1 MVAANAGAFD
11 LGMLVTAL
19 FNHFN
24 RLLPMTSASVA
35 PAHPLLKRTLQTLAS
50 AQTLSGLGYSS
61 TVAAGSLLVA
71 SITKSEALAGLAQ
84 TFGVLGAAA
93 MALPLANLT
102 RRGGRRLALGSGYL
116 IGASGAVFA
125 IIGGTSRLLPIML
138 LGTFLVGAASA
149 SGYQARYA
157 AVDLAS
163 QNNRAKSLSLVVWAS
178 TIGSVIG
185 PNLMGPFG
193 RIADSMGLPK
203 LTGPYLLSAAM
214 LSMGAAI
221 IWFRLKPDPYL
232 TSVAGHSEESS
243 SKVKVPAKEVFAH
256 IASRPLALLG
266 LLAISIGH
274 LIMVAVMVM
283 TPVHMAHVDV
293 SLTIIGFV
301 ISVHIAGM
309 YAFSP
314 IVGYLTD
321 RLGRPQVIF
330 IGGLILISSAII
342 AGTAP
347 ANNEIQLGIGLF
359 LLGLGWSCT
368 LIAGS
373 TLLSESVSDHYRAPA
388 QGTSDLIMNLSAAV
402 GGALAGVIIAVL
414 SYGWL
419 CALAAIPVVYVTLLA
434 AKRMS
439 DSKAISS

>member
-1 MVAANAGAFD
+1 VTESNVD
-11 LGMLVTAL
+11 LE
-19 FNHFN
+19 
-24 RLLPMTSASVA
+24 
-35 PAHPLLKRTLQTLAS
+35 HPLQKRTLQTLAS

-71 SITKSEALAGLAQ
+71 SITQSEALAGLAQ

-116 IGASGAVFA
+116 IGAIGALFA
-125 IIGGTSRLLPIML
+125 IAGGTSRLLPIML
-138 LGTFLVGAASA
+138 LGTFLIGAASA

-157 AVDLAS
+157 AVDLATKS
-163 QNNRAKSLSLVVWAS
+163 TRAKSLSLVVWAS
-178 TIGSVIG
+178 TIGSVVG

-193 RIADSMGLPK
+193 KVATFFGLPK
-203 LTGPYLLSAAM
+203 LTGPYFLSATM
-214 LSMGAAI
+214 LGLGSLI
-221 IWFRLKPDPYL
+221 IWSRLKPDPYL

-243 SKVKVPAKEVFAH
+243 SKTKVPTKEVFAH
-256 IASRPLALLG
+256 INSRPSALLG
-266 LLAISIGH
+266 LLSISMGH

-283 TPVHMAHVDV
+283 TPVHMAHVDI
-293 SLTIIGFV
+293 SLNIIGLV

-309 YAFSP
+309 YALSP

-321 RLGRPQVIF
+321 RLGRQQVILL
-330 IGGLILISSAII
+330 GSLILVSSAVI

-347 ANNEIQLGIGLF
+347 ANSEIQLGIGLF

-373 TLLSESVSDHYRAPA
+373 TLLSESVSNHYRAPA
-388 QGTSDLIMNLSAAV
+388 QGTSDLIMNLSAAI

-419 CALAAIPVVYVTLLA
+419 CALSAIPIAYVALIATKQM
-434 AKRMS
+434 AKSR
-439 DSKAISS
+439 A

>member
-1 MVAANAGAFD
+1 
-11 LGMLVTAL
+11 
-19 FNHFN
+19 
-24 RLLPMTSASVA
+24 MTSASVT
-35 PAHPLLKRTLQTLAS
+35 PAHPLLRRTLQTLAG
-50 AQTLSGLGYSS
+50 AQSLSGLGYSS
-61 TVAAGSLLVA
+61 TVAAGSLIVA

-102 RRGGRRLALGSGYL
+102 RRGGRRLALSSGYA
-116 IGASGAVFA
+116 IGSLGAVLA
-125 IIGGTSRLLPIML
+125 VVGGTTEFLPIL
-138 LGTFLVGAASA
+138 FLGTFLVGAAAA

-157 AVDLAS
+157 AVDLAT
-163 QNNRAKSLSLVVWAS
+163 QDNRARSLSLVVWAS
-178 TIGSVIG
+178 TIGSVLG
-185 PNLMGPFG
+185 PNLIGPVGDF
-193 RIADSMGLPK
+193 ATSVGLPR
-203 LTGPYLLSAAM
+203 LTGPYMFSALM
-214 LSMGAAI
+214 LGLGSAV

-232 TSVAGHSEESS
+232 TSTASHSEDSS
-243 SKVKVPAKEVFAH
+243 SKTKIPTKEVLAH
-256 IASRPLALLG
+256 IASRPSALLG
-266 LLAISIGH
+266 LLALSMGH

-293 SLTIIGFV
+293 SLQIIGLV

-309 YAFSP
+309 YALSP
-314 IVGYLTD
+314 LVGYLTD
-321 RLGRPQVIF
+321 RLGRQQVIA
-330 IGGLILISSAII
+330 IGGVILVSSAII

-402 GGALAGVIIAVL
+402 GGALAGVIIAFL

-419 CALAAIPVVYVTLLA
+419 CALAAIPISYVTI
-434 AKRMS
+434 
-439 DSKAISS
+439 KAIGQLVKSPS

>member
-1 MVAANAGAFD
+1 MS
-11 LGMLVTAL
+11 
-19 FNHFN
+19 
-24 RLLPMTSASVA
+24 MTSASVA
-35 PAHPLLKRTLQTLAS
+35 PVHPLQRQTLQTLAG
-50 AQTLSGLGYSS
+50 AQSLSGLGYSS
-61 TVAAGSLLVA
+61 TIAAGSLLVA

-102 RRGGRRLALGSGYL
+102 RRGGRRLALSSGYA
-116 IGASGAVFA
+116 IGALGAVLA
-125 IIGGTSRLLPIML
+125 VVGGATELLPIL
-138 LGTFLVGAASA
+138 FLGTFLVGAAAA

-157 AVDLAS
+157 AVDLATKD
-163 QNNRAKSLSLVVWAS
+163 NRARSLSLVVWAS
-178 TIGSVIG
+178 TIGSVLG
-185 PNLMGPFG
+185 PNLIGPVGNFATSIG
-193 RIADSMGLPK
+193 FPK
-203 LTGPYLLSAAM
+203 LTGPYMFSAVM
-214 LSMGAAI
+214 LTMGSAV

-232 TSVAGHSEESS
+232 TSTANHTEESS
-243 SKVKVPAKEVFAH
+243 SKTKIPTKEVLAH
-256 IASRPLALLG
+256 ITSRPNALLG
-266 LLAISIGH
+266 LLALSMGH

-293 SLTIIGFV
+293 SLKIIGLV

-309 YAFSP
+309 YALSP
-314 IVGYLTD
+314 VVGYLTD
-321 RLGRPQVIF
+321 RLGRQQVIA
-330 IGGLILISSAII
+330 IGGLILVSSAII
-342 AGTAP
+342 SGTAP

-402 GGALAGVIIAVL
+402 GGALAGVIIALL

-419 CALAAIPVVYVTLLA
+419 CALAAIPILYVSILA
-434 AKRMS
+434 IGQLVKSPRT
-439 DSKAISS
+439 

>member
-1 MVAANAGAFD
+1 
-11 LGMLVTAL
+11 
-19 FNHFN
+19 
-24 RLLPMTSASVA
+24 
-35 PAHPLLKRTLQTLAS
+35 
-50 AQTLSGLGYSS
+50 
-61 TVAAGSLLVA
+61 
-71 SITKSEALAGLAQ
+71 
-84 TFGVLGAAA
+84 

-116 IGASGAVFA
+116 IGAIGAVFA
-125 IIGGTSRLLPIML
+125 VAGGTSRILPLML
-138 LGTFLVGAASA
+138 LGTFLVGAAAA

-163 QNNRAKSLSLVVWAS
+163 SSTRAKSLSLVVWAS
-178 TIGSVIG
+178 TIGSVVG

-193 RIADSMGLPK
+193 DVASFFGLPE
-203 LTGPYLLSAAM
+203 LTGPYILSAVM
-214 LSMGAAI
+214 LGLGSLI
-221 IWFRLKPDPYL
+221 IWTRLKPDPYL
-232 TSVAGHSEESS
+232 ISVAGHSEESS
-243 SKVKVPAKEVFAH
+243 SKTKVPTKEVFKH
-256 IASRPLALLG
+256 ITSIPNALLG
-266 LLAISIGH
+266 LLAISMGH

-293 SLTIIGFV
+293 SLNIIGFV

-309 YAFSP
+309 YALSP
-314 IVGYLTD
+314 VVGYLTD
-321 RLGRPQVIF
+321 RLGRQQVIM
-330 IGGLILISSAII
+330 IGSLILIASAVIS
-342 AGTAP
+342 GLSP

-388 QGTSDLIMNLSAAV
+388 QGTSDLVMNLSAAV

-419 CALAAIPVVYVTLLA
+419 CALSAIPIVYVAILA
-434 AKRMS
+434 TKQMAKSR
-439 DSKAISS
+439 A

>member
-1 MVAANAGAFD
+1 MN
-11 LGMLVTAL
+11 
-19 FNHFN
+19 
-24 RLLPMTSASVA
+24 SASA
-35 PAHPLLKRTLQTLAS
+35 TPTHPLQRRSLQTLAG
-50 AQTLSGLGYSS
+50 AQSLSGLGYSS
-61 TVAAGSLLVA
+61 TIAAGSLLVA

-102 RRGGRRLALGSGYL
+102 RRGGRRLALSSGYA
-116 IGASGAVFA
+116 IGSLGAVLA
-125 IIGGTSRLLPIML
+125 VVGGATEFLPIL
-138 LGTFLVGAASA
+138 FLGTFLVGAAAA

-157 AVDLAS
+157 AVDLATQDS
-163 QNNRAKSLSLVVWAS
+163 RARSLSLVVWAS
-178 TIGSVIG
+178 TIGSVLG
-185 PNLMGPFG
+185 PNLIGPVGDFATSIG
-193 RIADSMGLPK
+193 FPG
-203 LTGPYLLSAAM
+203 LTGPYMFSAVM
-214 LSMGAAI
+214 LGMGSAV

-232 TSVAGHSEESS
+232 TSTASHSEESS
-243 SKVKVPAKEVFAH
+243 SKTKIPTKEVITH
-256 IASRPLALLG
+256 IASRPSALLG
-266 LLAISIGH
+266 LLALSMGH

-293 SLTIIGFV
+293 SLNIIGLV

-309 YAFSP
+309 YALSP
-314 IVGYLTD
+314 VVGYLTD
-321 RLGRPQVIF
+321 RLGRQQVIA
-330 IGGLILISSAII
+330 IGGLILVGSAII
-342 AGTAP
+342 SGIAP

-402 GGALAGVIIAVL
+402 GGALAGVIIALL

-419 CALAAIPVVYVTLLA
+419 CALAAIPISYVTILA
-434 AKRMS
+434 ITGLIK
-439 DSKAISS
+439 SSRS

>member
-1 MVAANAGAFD
+1 MS
-11 LGMLVTAL
+11 
-19 FNHFN
+19 
-24 RLLPMTSASVA
+24 MTSASVTG
-35 PAHPLLKRTLQTLAS
+35 AHPLQKRTLQTLAG
-50 AQTLSGLGYSS
+50 AQSLSGLGYSS

-102 RRGGRRLALGSGYL
+102 RRGGRRLALSSGYA
-116 IGASGAVFA
+116 IGSLGTVLAVVGGATEF
-125 IIGGTSRLLPIML
+125 LPIL
-138 LGTFLVGAASA
+138 FLGTFLVGAAAA

-157 AVDLAS
+157 AVDLAT
-163 QNNRAKSLSLVVWAS
+163 QDNRARSLSLVVWAS
-178 TIGSVIG
+178 TIGSVLG
-185 PNLMGPFG
+185 PNLIGPVGDFATSIG
-193 RIADSMGLPK
+193 FPR
-203 LTGPYLLSAAM
+203 LTGPYMFSAVM
-214 LSMGAAI
+214 LGMGSAV

-232 TSVAGHSEESS
+232 TSTASHSEESS
-243 SKVKVPAKEVFAH
+243 SKIKIPTKEVLAH
-256 IASRPLALLG
+256 IASRPNALLG
-266 LLAISIGH
+266 LLALSMGH

-293 SLTIIGFV
+293 SLNIIGLV

-309 YAFSP
+309 YALSP
-314 IVGYLTD
+314 VVGYLTD
-321 RLGRPQVIF
+321 RLGRQQVIA
-330 IGGLILISSAII
+330 IGGLILVGSAII
-342 AGTAP
+342 SGTAP
-347 ANNEIQLGIGLF
+347 ADNEIQLGIGLF

-402 GGALAGVIIAVL
+402 GGALAGVIIAFL

-419 CALAAIPVVYVTLLA
+419 CALAAIPITYVTILA
-434 AKRMS
+434 IGHLVKSPRP
-439 DSKAISS
+439 

>member
-1 MVAANAGAFD
+1 MTESTGE
-11 LGMLVTAL
+11 LV
-19 FNHFN
+19 
-24 RLLPMTSASVA
+24 
-35 PAHPLLKRTLQTLAS
+35 HPIQRRTLQTLAG

-71 SITKSEALAGLAQ
+71 SITQSEALAGLAQ

-116 IGASGAVFA
+116 VGAIGAVFA
-125 IIGGTSRLLPIML
+125 IAGGTSRILGIML

-157 AVDLAS
+157 AVDLATQS
-163 QNNRAKSLSLVVWAS
+163 TRAKSLSLVVWAS
-178 TIGSVIG
+178 TIGSVVG
-185 PNLMGPFG
+185 PNLMGIFG
-193 RIADSMGLPK
+193 HVATLFGLPK
-203 LTGPYLLSAAM
+203 LTGPYFLSATM
-214 LSMGAAI
+214 LGLGSLI
-221 IWFRLKPDPYL
+221 IWTRLKPDPYL

-243 SKVKVPAKEVFAH
+243 SKTKVPTKEVFRH
-256 IASRPLALLG
+256 ITSHPNALLG
-266 LLAISIGH
+266 LLAISMGH

-293 SLTIIGFV
+293 SLNIIGLV

-309 YAFSP
+309 YALSP

-321 RLGRPQVIF
+321 RLGRHQVILL
-330 IGGLILISSAII
+330 GSLILVSSAII

-347 ANNEIQLGIGLF
+347 ANSEIQLGIGLF

-388 QGTSDLIMNLSAAV
+388 QGTSDLVMNLSAAI
-402 GGALAGVIIAVL
+402 GGAAAGVIIAVL

-419 CALAAIPVVYVTLLA
+419 CALSALPIAYVAVLA
-434 AKRMS
+434 TRQMAKSRT
-439 DSKAISS
+439 